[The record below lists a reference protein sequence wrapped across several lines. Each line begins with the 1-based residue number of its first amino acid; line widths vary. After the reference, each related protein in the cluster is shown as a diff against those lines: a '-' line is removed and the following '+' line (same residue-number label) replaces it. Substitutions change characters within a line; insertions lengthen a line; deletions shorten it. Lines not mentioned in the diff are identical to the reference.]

1 MPARLDDDGHTLT
14 LDLHGETVDSAER
27 LIRQALRLAA
37 ERGRNRLT
45 VVHGVSTS
53 DSRYRNHT
61 IRHRLYDLLDD
72 GALPHVTDAF
82 RLEGQCLLGLA
93 PALKR
98 DPARITL
105 RDLVG
110 R

>member
-14 LDLHGETVDSAER
+14 LDLHGETVDSAEH
-27 LIRQALRLAA
+27 LIRQTLRLAA
-37 ERGRNRLT
+37 ERGRSRVT

-61 IRHRLYDLLDD
+61 IRHRLYDLLDN

-82 RLEGQCLLGLA
+82 RLEGQCLLGL
-93 PALKR
+93 PPSLKSDSR
-98 DPARITL
+98 RIVL
-105 RDLVG
+105 RDIAG